1 MNDQRRGMGSVT
13 AIVLGVAAGAALV
26 MPGVAVRAQQG
37 GAAPKTYHIT
47 AKDIPEPTP
56 NSPNPPKVV
65 PKPADVELVAPEGF
79 KIEPFA
85 EGFKRPRWVVEAPN
99 GDVFL
104 SDSTAGSIY
113 VLRDANKNQTIEESE
128 RTEFA
133 TGLTQPFGMDFGKDG
148 FYVAN
153 TDSVVRFPTRPAI
166 RRPAAR
172 RRRLRICRA
181 GRPVTGRARSGS
193 RRTARRS
200 T

>member
-1 MNDQRRGMGSVT
+1 MSRRV
-13 AIVLGVAAGAALV
+13 AALV
-26 MPGVAVRAQQG
+26 VPGVAVRAQQG

-47 AKDIPEPTP
+47 AKDVGEPTTQV
-56 NSPNPPKVV
+56 PNPAKVV
-65 PKPADVELVAPEGF
+65 PKPADAQLVAPEGF
-79 KIEPFA
+79 KVEPFA

-99 GDVFL
+99 GDVFI

-153 TDSVVRFPTRPAI
+153 TDSVVRFPYKAGE
-166 RRPAAR
+166 RRRAAR

-181 GRPVTGRARSGS
+181 GRRVTGRARSGS